1 MYPSIN
7 QNYNPSKT
15 KRIKPI
21 LITLVVLFVFLLF
34 SFPTLHMLDTKRRL
48 NNVRLPLSNQLVAM
62 GSNGLGPS
70 DTNIS
75 FTVNKSY
82 TSSTE
87 AKNDIIE
94 RLEDAG
100 ISILKPSDRPS
111 SITLKYNGTKDKA
124 LPINEIATT
133 FFPNH
138 YAFTFYLER
147 QIPCE
152 PDTNSTNDGYL
163 CNGEV
168 RNDALENKLINN
180 QPVRSVNVQA
190 AVKFF
195 H

>member
-1 MYPSIN
+1 MNPSIN
-7 QNYNPSKT
+7 QSYSPSKA
-15 KRIKPI
+15 KWIKPT

-34 SFPTLHMLDTKRRL
+34 SLPTLHMLDTKRRL
-48 NNVRLPLSNQLVAM
+48 HNASLPLSNQLVAM
-62 GSNGLGPS
+62 SSNGLGPS
-70 DTNIS
+70 NTSIS

-82 TSSTE
+82 ASSTE

-94 RLEDAG
+94 RLDDAG

-147 QIPCE
+147 PIPCE
-152 PDTNSTNDGYL
+152 PDTNSNNDNYL
-163 CNGEV
+163 CDGEV